1 MMATSALRVRGSI
14 AAALIAAVV
23 VAAACAPAPAPS
35 AATTEPTLSSLAPS
49 PAASS
54 PVESAAPTAATTP
67 APVGRLASAGT
78 VALLARDGS
87 TISLVDAAGDTV
99 LVSEAGIGGYGFPA
113 WSPDGKH
120 LATTRV
126 DDTGRAIV
134 IIDPTS
140 QAAQPAADVVIF
152 ESTTAQPFYLS
163 WRPDS
168 EMVSFLAQETNG
180 LSLRIAPVDASAP
193 LDGSGPD
200 AIIRTGNPFYFD
212 WIGSDRLLAH
222 IGLGPEAFLGEFG
235 LDGEGPGGELGAPGD
250 FRSPVISRDGEL
262 VGVVRAG
269 AAGAGGAIGP
279 ASIVLANRDGD
290 DAASM
295 PVIGPAAM
303 AFDPSG
309 SRLAAIG
316 AVEPFEGARAI
327 PIGPLRALEAGA
339 KAPRTLLDGSVVG
352 FWWSPDGA
360 TLAALRVANVDGAPE
375 IRLVFVDAASGDI
388 RAEPPVRPSSV
399 FIEQVLAYFD
409 QYALSHRLWAPD
421 SSSFLLP
428 VLDAD
433 GTSRVLAVTPDGEVL
448 ARLDGA
454 MAFWSP

>member
-1 MMATSALRVRGSI
+1 MATSAWWARASVV
-14 AAALIAAVV
+14 AALIAAVV
-23 VAAACAPAPAPS
+23 SAAACAPSPVASPATAQPTLIPLVPSPS
-35 AATTEPTLSSLAPS
+35 ASAK
-49 PAASS
+49 
-54 PVESAAPTAATTP
+54 VESAAPTTP
-67 APVGRLASAGT
+67 ATPGPVGRLASAGA
-78 VALLARDGS
+78 VALLSRDGS

-99 LVSEAGIGGYGFPA
+99 LVSEAGIGSYGFPA

-120 LATTRV
+120 VAATRV
-126 DDTGRAIV
+126 DETDRAV
-134 IIDPTS
+134 IIIDSTS
-140 QAAQPAADVVIF
+140 HAASPAADVVIF
-152 ESTTAQPFYLS
+152 QSTTAQPFYLS

-168 EMVSFLAQETNG
+168 EMVSFLASDTDG
-180 LSLRIAPVDASAP
+180 LALRIAPADASAP
-193 LDGSGPD
+193 LDGSGPH
-200 AIIRTGNPFYFD
+200 AIIRSGNPFYFD
-212 WIGSDRLLAH
+212 WIGSNRLLAH
-222 IGLGPEAFLGEFG
+222 IGTGPEAFLGEFG
-235 LDGEGPGGELGAPGD
+235 LDGEGSGGTLGAPGD

-262 VGVVRAG
+262 LGVVRAG
-269 AAGAGGAIGP
+269 EASADGSVGP
-279 ASIVLANRDGD
+279 ASIVLAERDGG

-316 AVEPFEGARAI
+316 AVEAFEGERAI
-327 PIGPLRALEAGA
+327 PIGPVRVLEASA

-360 TLAALRVANVDGAPE
+360 TLAAIRVATVDGAPE
-375 IRLVFVDAASGDI
+375 VRLVFVDVASGDI

-399 FIEQVLAYFD
+399 FIEQVLTYFD

-433 GTSRVLAVTPDGEVL
+433 GVSRVLAVTPDAEVL
-448 ARLDGA
+448 ARLDGV
-454 MAFWSP
+454 MAFWSQ

>member
-1 MMATSALRVRGSI
+1 MATSAIWARASF
-14 AAALIAAVV
+14 AAALITAVV

-35 AATTEPTLSSLAPS
+35 AVTTEPTFAALPPS
-49 PAASS
+49 PSASAQ
-54 PVESAAPTAATTP
+54 VGSAAPTAAATP
-67 APVGRLASAGT
+67 GPVGRLASAGT
-78 VALLARDGS
+78 VALLGGDGS

-99 LVSEAGIGGYGFPA
+99 LISEAGIGGYGFPA

-120 LATTRV
+120 VATTRV

-134 IIDPTS
+134 IIDSTS
-140 QAAQPAADVVIF
+140 QAAQPAANVVIF

-168 EMVSFLAQETNG
+168 EMMSFLAQESDG
-180 LSLRIAPVDASAP
+180 LSLRVAPVDASAP
-193 LDGSGPD
+193 LDGSGPH
-200 AIIRTGNPFYFD
+200 ALIRTGNPFYFD

-222 IGLGPEAFLGEFG
+222 IGTGPEAFLGEVG
-235 LDGEGPGGELGAPGD
+235 LDGEGPGGALGAPGD
-250 FRSPVISRDGEL
+250 FRSPVISRDGEH
-262 VGVVRAG
+262 VGVVRADLDGVDEPVG
-269 AAGAGGAIGP
+269 AHV
-279 ASIVLANRDGD
+279 IVLAKRDGD
-290 DAASM
+290 AAAAM

-316 AVEPFEGARAI
+316 AVEPFEGERAF
-327 PIGPLRALEAGA
+327 PIGPVRLMEPGTRE
-339 KAPRTLLDGSVVG
+339 PRTLLDGSVVG

-360 TLAALRVANVDGAPE
+360 TLAALRVATVDGEPE
-375 IRLVFVDAASGDI
+375 VRLAFVDVASGDI
-388 RAEPPVRPSSV
+388 RAEPRVRPSSV
-399 FIEQVLAYFD
+399 FIEQVLTYFD